1 MLPTSVFWL
10 GKFHVLYSPWGH
22 KESDTTEQLSLHFT
36 SYINIDI
43 GFCDGSNGKGSMCS
57 AEDLGSILGFV
68 TSLGEGNG

>member
-36 SYINIDI
+36 LYY
-43 GFCDGSNGKGSMCS
+43 GVGSVKWEKGT
-57 AEDLGSILGFV
+57 GVV
-68 TSLGEGNG
+68 TRWG